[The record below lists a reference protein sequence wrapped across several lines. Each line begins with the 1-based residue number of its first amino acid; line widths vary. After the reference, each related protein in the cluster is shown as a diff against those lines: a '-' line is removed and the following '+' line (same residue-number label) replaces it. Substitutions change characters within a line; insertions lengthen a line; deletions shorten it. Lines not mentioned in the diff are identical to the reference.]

1 MTDKQIIID
10 GKIKPITLEDVPT
23 ILELHKSKSFVEIA
37 KMYGVTQNAIRYW
50 VKKYNVK
57 PLKQKDQI
65 KILEE
70 QLKRAEKTMQEI
82 WDRLGKTSDELL
94 RKEQECEELKN
105 IINEAKNSK
114 LDLNSFFAIEATVGE
129 YQLELDQLKAEVKSK
144 TEYIQEQRDIINQYS
159 KEIEMYKKCQGKRA
173 SKREE
178 ELKAENGELK
188 NRVAE
193 LSLFQLYKIQ
203 RDEAEQT
210 LTEIREML
218 KEICME
224 ECLFDWNKTN
234 KKHCGDCDC
243 RYGQILQK
251 ISEVEDGQ

>member
-10 GKIKPITLEDVPT
+10 
-23 ILELHKSKSFVEIA
+23 
-37 KMYGVTQNAIRYW
+37 VTQCPYYKEDKTCTYLPYKTKCDGDCNWTSY
-50 VKKYNVK
+50 KEM
-57 PLKQKDQI
+57 
-65 KILEE
+65 EE
-70 QLKRAEKTMQEI
+70 QLK
-82 WDRLGKTSDELL
+82 

-105 IINEAKNSK
+105 
-114 LDLNSFFAIEATVGE
+114 
-129 YQLELDQLKAEVKSK
+129 
-144 TEYIQEQRDIINQYS
+144 
-159 KEIEMYKKCQGKRA
+159 
-173 SKREE
+173 
-178 ELKAENGELK
+178 
-188 NRVAE
+188 RVVE

-203 RDEAEQT
+203 RDESEQT

-251 ISEVEDGQ
+251 ISEVNNDMENN

>member
-94 RKEQECEELKN
+94 RKEQECEELRKANDEKN
-105 IINEAKNSK
+105 ELLAK
-114 LDLNSFFAIEATVGE
+114 LGCPTTATAKRKVFCLQE
-129 YQLELDQLKAEVKSK
+129 QLDQLKAEN
-144 TEYIQEQRDIINQYS
+144 D
-159 KEIEMYKKCQGKRA
+159 
-173 SKREE
+173 
-178 ELKAENGELK
+178 ELKKTVDDFLHKPEVQDKILWKIDNEALLGSK
-188 NRVAE
+188 DAYI
-193 LSLFQLYKIQ
+193 YKL
-203 RDEAEQT
+203 EKT
-210 LTEIREML
+210 LTEI
-218 KEICME
+218 KEIAENAKTKVFVDME
-224 ECLFDWNKTN
+224 EFWE
-234 KKHCGDCDC
+234 
-243 RYGQILQK
+243 QILQK
-251 ISEVEDGQ
+251 ISECEGNDVRS

>member
-1 MTDKQIIID
+1 MASYRLCTNHIATTYDFRIYGEQITMTDKQIIID

-94 RKEQECEELKN
+94 CKEQECERLKRQHQGDKGLITSTGKMN
-105 IINEAKNSK
+105 
-114 LDLNSFFAIEATVGE
+114 
-129 YQLELDQLKAEVKSK
+129 YQLLQEYDKLK
-144 TEYIQEQRDIINQYS
+144 T
-159 KEIEMYKKCQGKRA
+159 C
-173 SKREE
+173 
-178 ELKAENGELK
+178 
-188 NRVAE
+188 
-193 LSLFQLYKIQ
+193 
-203 RDEAEQT
+203 
-210 LTEIREML
+210 LTEIKDFIQ
-218 KEICME
+218 KEIDYFEHDIEYQC
-224 ECLFDWNKTN
+224 DWIELMNLIN
-234 KKHCGDCDC
+234 S
-243 RYGQILQK
+243 K
-251 ISEVEDGQ
+251 ISEVEE

>member
-10 GKIKPITLEDVPT
+10 GIPKPITEEDVPT

-94 RKEQECEELKN
+94 RKEQECER
-105 IINEAKNSK
+105 
-114 LDLNSFFAIEATVGE
+114 
-129 YQLELDQLKAEVKSK
+129 LEE
-144 TEYIQEQRDIINQYS
+144 
-159 KEIEMYKKCQGKRA
+159 EI
-173 SKREE
+173 E
-178 ELKAENGELK
+178 ELKTELK
-188 NRVAE
+188 D
-193 LSLFQLYKIQ
+193 LYY
-203 RDEAEQT
+203 
-210 LTEIREML
+210 EM
-218 KEICME
+218 EMNE
-224 ECLFDWNKTN
+224 
-234 KKHCGDCDC
+234 
-243 RYGQILQK
+243 
-251 ISEVEDGQ
+251 